1 MREGFGSKIHQR
13 MELHCKVCG
22 NAGDHIIIGKPQKIL
37 DPQLKDLILIECPT
51 CRVQRCFPFP
61 RMEDMDIK
69 IYNDEYAK
77 RMLDYSNSLRGGLKK
92 VKRFF
97 RNKRMLHLARNYIP
111 KGETILDVGCGR
123 GDFTLPIHLSG
134 LWKVIGMDVNP
145 TFVAHLRAEGVEA
158 YNAMTIKKLELQKG
172 SIGVVWASH
181 VVEHIGDLEGFINEV
196 RLVLKPGGRVIIKTP
211 SRSAFLK
218 YRKSWLP
225 KVISNPNTEV
235 RPPWHLWSFTKD
247 SLMRFADHYGFD
259 VVDAWDRLVFP
270 ECTVVGQA
278 RPIGTSN
285 Q

>member
-1 MREGFGSKIHQR
+1 MK
-13 MELHCKVCG
+13 LHCKVCG
-22 NAGDHIIIGKPQKIL
+22 NSGAHIKIGKPQKIL
-37 DPQLKDLILIECPT
+37 DPKLKDLILIECPI
-51 CRVQRCFPFP
+51 CRVQRCYPFSG
-61 RMEDMDIK
+61 MEDMYDK
-69 IYNDEYAK
+69 LYNNKYAEG
-77 RMLDYSNSLRGGLKK
+77 MLDYPNSLRGGLKK

-97 RNKRMLHLARNYIP
+97 RSKRMLRLARNYIP

-145 TFVAHLRAEGVEA
+145 TFVAHLRVEGVEA
-158 YNAMTIKKLELQKG
+158 YNAMTINELKLPKG

-181 VVEHIGDLEGFINEV
+181 VVEHIRDLEGFMNEV
-196 RLVLKPGGRVIIKTP
+196 RFVLKPGGRVIIKTP
-211 SRSAFLK
+211 SRSALLK
-218 YRKSWLP
+218 YRMRWLP

-247 SLMRFADHYGFD
+247 SLMQFADHYGFD

-278 RPIGTSN
+278 RQIGTSN
-285 Q
+285 